1 VPAAPAAPRRTEP
14 SPRALD
20 TGVSAVSL
28 TRDELISMSEIGEKL
43 LDELERYG
51 LVAGRPM
58 GRETIYDEEALVVA
72 RFAAGFHRYGVEA
85 RHLRMYKVSAE
96 REAGF
101 FEQVI
106 MPLMKQRNPT
116 ARRQAL
122 DNLSELTV
130 LGEGLRKA
138 MLRQALRG
146 KLPG

>member
-1 VPAAPAAPRRTEP
+1 
-14 SPRALD
+14 
-20 TGVSAVSL
+20 
-28 TRDELISMSEIGEKL
+28 
-43 LDELERYG
+43 
-51 LVAGRPM
+51 
-58 GRETIYDEEALVVA
+58 
-72 RFAAGFHRYGVEA
+72 
-85 RHLRMYKVSAE
+85 VSAE

-138 MLRQALRG
+138 MLRQALKG
-146 KLPG
+146 KLPT

>member
-1 VPAAPAAPRRTEP
+1 MKPADNGPGRRG
-14 SPRALD
+14 LD
-20 TGVSAVSL
+20 VGISAVSL
-28 TRDELISMSEIGEKL
+28 TRDELVATSGIGEKL

-51 LVAGRPM
+51 LVSGRPM

-72 RFAAGFHRYGVEA
+72 RFAAGFHRFGVEA

-122 DNLSELTV
+122 DNLGELTV
-130 LGEGLRKA
+130 LGEGLRAA
-138 MLRQALRG
+138 MLRQALKG

>member
-1 VPAAPAAPRRTEP
+1 
-14 SPRALD
+14 
-20 TGVSAVSL
+20 VSL
-28 TRDELISMSEIGEKL
+28 TRDELVATSGIGEKL
-43 LDELERYG
+43 LEELERYG

-72 RFAAGFHRYGVEA
+72 RFAAGFHRFGVEA

-116 ARRQAL
+116 ARRQAM

-130 LGEGLRKA
+130 LGEGLRAA
-138 MLRQALRG
+138 MLRQALKG
-146 KLPG
+146 KLPS